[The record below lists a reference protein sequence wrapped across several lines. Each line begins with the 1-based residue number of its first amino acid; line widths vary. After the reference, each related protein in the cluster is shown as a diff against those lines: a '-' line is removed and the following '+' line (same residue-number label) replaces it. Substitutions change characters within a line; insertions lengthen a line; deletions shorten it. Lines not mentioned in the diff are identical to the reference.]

1 MTKAFDKLPRNL
13 GAGDT
18 MTRDELFLAIDHI
31 VGAAPQFESY
41 DYQGKWARLG
51 IHYDYK
57 SLSGVR
63 AMKKKQKREKRLA
76 AKHAKRQGKIDNQT
90 IKENANK
97 LDENI
102 ALDLETITNPN
113 KDK

>member
-1 MTKAFDKLPRNL
+1 MKVYTKIILDKN
-13 GAGDT
+13 DKIIY
-18 MTRDELFLAIDHI
+18 E
-31 VGAAPQFESY
+31 ESY

-63 AMKKKQKREKRLA
+63 AMEKKQKREKRLA
-76 AKHAKRQGKIDNQT
+76 AKRAKRQAKIVSQT
-90 IKENANK
+90 IEKKVSK

>member
-1 MTKAFDKLPRNL
+1 MKVYRKIILDKN
-13 GAGDT
+13 DKIIY
-18 MTRDELFLAIDHI
+18 E
-31 VGAAPQFESY
+31 ESY

-63 AMKKKQKREKRLA
+63 AMEKKQKREKRLA
-76 AKHAKRQGKIDNQT
+76 AKRAKRAERQAKIVSQT
-90 IKENANK
+90 IEEKVSK

>member
-1 MTKAFDKLPRNL
+1 MKVYTKIILDKN
-13 GAGDT
+13 DK
-18 MTRDELFLAIDHI
+18 MIYE
-31 VGAAPQFESY
+31 ESY
-41 DYQGKWARLG
+41 EYQGKWARLG

-63 AMKKKQKREKRLA
+63 AMEKKQKREKRLA
-76 AKHAKRQGKIDNQT
+76 AKRAKRQAKIGSET
-90 IKENANK
+90 IKENTNK
-97 LDENI
+97 LNENV